1 VTRPSSAAPEGPH
14 RCRCG
19 CRRLGHVVLEAISIM
34 TSRFDVTD
42 GCDLV
47 GSGDAR
53 LPAFLAAFFMRPR
66 ASNDG
71 RQHLHG
77 SVDAGLAAALCR
89 KYVSVGCPARIA
101 ALLSWSKLIMIGEL
115 AHSGPLLRRAPN
127 GGGGGAPTGRAEASR
142 SRAPFSR
149 IDRLPFFAD
158 SNDIHLDEF
167 RGRAQ
172 NNGFSADFSG
182 LRLLGDRGKA
192 HDT

>member
-1 VTRPSSAAPEGPH
+1 
-14 RCRCG
+14 
-19 CRRLGHVVLEAISIM
+19 M

-53 LPAFLAAFFMRPR
+53 LPAFLAAFFMRPQ

-127 GGGGGAPTGRAEASR
+127 GGGAPTGRTEA
-142 SRAPFSR
+142 
-149 IDRLPFFAD
+149 
-158 SNDIHLDEF
+158 
-167 RGRAQ
+167 
-172 NNGFSADFSG
+172 
-182 LRLLGDRGKA
+182 
-192 HDT
+192 